1 MTNLKSQKISIPNKI
16 MQLLWTDDSF
26 YSSIEKDKRVS
37 VARFP
42 KVNQYCDQ
50 DNNFYMEFALA
61 GYSKDDI
68 SISHI
73 NNTITISSEKIS
85 DNFGIQQGLIS
96 RGIAKRKF
104 EVSYLINANYD
115 LEKSVAKM
123 KYGLLVVQVPP
134 KTDNEAKFI
143 TIEEK

>member
-37 VARFP
+37 LARFP

-50 DNNFYMEFALA
+50 ENHFYMEFALA
-61 GYSKDDI
+61 GYSADDI
-68 SISHI
+68 CISHI
-73 NNTITISSEKIS
+73 NNTIKISSEKIS
-85 DNFGIQQGLIS
+85 DSFGIQQGLIS

-104 EVSYLINANYD
+104 EVSYLINSNYD
-115 LEKSVAKM
+115 LEKSVARM
-123 KYGLLVVQVPP
+123 KHGLLVIKVPQ
-134 KTDNEAKFI
+134 KADNETRII